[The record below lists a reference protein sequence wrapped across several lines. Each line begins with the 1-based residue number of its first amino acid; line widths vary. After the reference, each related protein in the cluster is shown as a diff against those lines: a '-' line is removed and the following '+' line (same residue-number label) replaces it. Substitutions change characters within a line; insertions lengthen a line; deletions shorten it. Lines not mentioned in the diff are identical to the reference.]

1 MNDDFLNVPKSFD
14 ASNIVVFLQSFQTIS
29 IPILNQKIEKVE
41 KSEKTKDQ
49 LFK

>member
-29 IPILNQKIEKVE
+29 IPILNQKNWKSWEKW
-41 KSEKTKDQ
+41 KDERPTI
-49 LFK
+49 